1 MKRSQKRALAVITS
15 VALAGLASASPM
27 SESALAAEA
36 AQATASVLKM
46 EIMTNCQD
54 GNALFRVRNAG
65 DAWPKTSTFA
75 IYHMG
80 KDGQTLIA
88 KRAMRL
94 KNGQRAS
101 FRIKAEKYAEGRLGL
116 YVEPGWYK
124 RDFSYD
130 ATVSCG

>member
-1 MKRSQKRALAVITS
+1 MKRSQKYALATIMS
-15 VALAGLASASPM
+15 VALAGLASATPM
-27 SESALAAEA
+27 SDSALAAES
-36 AQATASVLKM
+36 AQASAGLLKM

-54 GNALFRVRNAG
+54 GDALFRVRNAG
-65 DAWPKTSTFA
+65 EAWPKSSTIA

-80 KDGQTLIA
+80 KDGQTLVA

-94 KNGQRAS
+94 KDGQRAS
-101 FRIKAEKYAEGRLGL
+101 FKVKTDKYPDGQLGL
-116 YVEPGWYK
+116 HVEPGWYK